1 MLQCSAVEGEQMFG
15 AGTLGW
21 QRSDAV
27 DEFTGCAVRFFELLA
42 DALDAKHLAQMP
54 ET

>member
-1 MLQCSAVEGEQMFG
+1 MFG

-27 DEFTGCAVRFFELLA
+27 DEFTGCAVRFFEFLA
-42 DALDAKHLAQMP
+42 VALDAKHLAQMP

>member
-1 MLQCSAVEGEQMFG
+1 MFG

-27 DEFTGCAVRFFELLA
+27 DEFTGCAVRFFQLLA
-42 DALDAKHLAQMP
+42 VAMDGKQLSLPFEFPQFLDERQ
-54 ET
+54 TQ